1 MPNAQRVDERIS
13 HQDAVRPLVL
23 LVIDDAAMTATIAY
37 ELTASGFDV
46 AMSDAA
52 ARRDITGRR
61 PDIVLAALDGESGA
75 TGLSD
80 RILGR
85 DPRVRGVPIVAIAA
99 DVGAATR
106 TRARRAGCAAV
117 CLETCGG
124 AALALG
130 LRAVLD
136 RGGG

>member
-23 LVIDDAAMTATIAY
+23 LVIDDAARRATIAY

-46 AMSDAA
+46 AVSGAA

-61 PDIVLAALDGESGA
+61 PDIVLAALDERGA
-75 TGLSD
+75 AGVSD
-80 RILGR
+80 RILGS
-85 DPRVRGVPIVAIAA
+85 DPRVRGVPIVAVAA

-106 TRARRAGCAAV
+106 IRALREGCAAV

-124 AALALG
+124 ATLAAG

-136 RGGG
+136 RDGG

>member
-13 HQDAVRPLVL
+13 QQDAGRPLVL
-23 LVIDDAAMTATIAY
+23 LVIDDAARRATIAY

-46 AMSDAA
+46 AVSGAA

-61 PDIVLAALDGESGA
+61 PDIVLAALDGERGA
-75 TGLSD
+75 AGVSD
-80 RILGR
+80 WILGS
-85 DPRVRGVPIVAIAA
+85 DPRVRGVPIVAVAA

-106 TRARRAGCAAV
+106 IRALREGCAAV

-124 AALALG
+124 AALAVG

-136 RGGG
+136 RDGG